1 MKKLIFIM
9 LLAMLPVA
17 AMSAPAGKDDSSK
30 TVVFTVSPKMHCNN
44 CENKIKNNIR
54 YEKGVSRIA
63 TDLKKQTVTVTYDS
77 EKTNTDN
84 LSKAFKKIGYTA
96 KECKADVPAEKNK
109 TAK

>member
-1 MKKLIFIM
+1 M
-9 LLAMLPVA
+9 LLAMLPMMAVA
-17 AMSAPAGKDDSSK
+17 ATNGKDDSNV

-96 KECKADVPAEKNK
+96 KECKAEAATEKK
-109 TAK
+109 VK